1 MHSQQIEQW
10 LDALP
15 LDELVEVD
23 GESVLLA
30 PQTGGAALGV
40 HLCRAATGVQLAD
53 ALRTGF
59 QSALEFE
66 AGLSLGDDGA
76 LMLTQWL
83 PGAESWHDA
92 GDALEGLL
100 NQAAM
105 WRAAMAPGAA
115 APAAAEPRRDA
126 DRIRQ
131 LFSGET
137 R

>member
-1 MHSQQIEQW
+1 MQSQQIEQW

-15 LDELVEVD
+15 LDEPVDVD
-23 GESVLLA
+23 GETVLLA
-30 PQTGGAALGV
+30 LQPGGATLGAQ
-40 HLCRAATGVQLAD
+40 LSRAATGVQLAD
-53 ALRTGF
+53 AMRTGF

-66 AGLSLGDDGA
+66 AGLSLGDDGS

-83 PGAESWHDA
+83 PGAESWRDA

-100 NQAAM
+100 NQVAM
-105 WRAAMAPGAA
+105 WRAAMAPGAST
-115 APAAAEPRRDA
+115 PAAESRRDA